1 MPTRRLSYCAQQL
14 RRFDNDR
21 YLTALF
27 VPAARREAIFALYAF
42 NLEVARTAEAVSEPR
57 LGQIR
62 LQWWREALDG
72 IYADR
77 PARHEVVAPLAEAVR
92 RHGLKRAHFDRLID
106 AREFDLEV
114 QAPETLAALEDYAEN
129 TSSSL
134 VQLALQVLGAKGAT
148 AESAGRHVGIAF
160 ALTGLLRAVPFHA
173 SRKRHFLP
181 RDLAKARGLEPG
193 TLFDLRASAALSG
206 LAEDIA
212 TRAREHL
219 ARARAQ
225 WSVTPK
231 AALPALLP
239 AVLAGQ
245 ALATL
250 RKARY
255 DPFDPRVQAQNPN
268 RVFRL
273 AWARLRGRY

>member
-1 MPTRRLSYCAQQL
+1 MPAHRLSYCAQQL

-27 VPAARREAIFALYAF
+27 APAARREAIFALYAF
-42 NLEVARTAEAVSEPR
+42 NLEVARTAEAVSESL
-57 LGQIR
+57 LGKIR
-62 LQWWREALDG
+62 LQWWRDALDG
-72 IYADR
+72 IYAGR

-106 AREFDLEV
+106 AREFDLEDE
-114 QAPETLAALEDYAEN
+114 APATLAELEDYAEG

-134 VQLALQVLGAKGAT
+134 VQLALQVLGAEGQAT
-148 AESAGRHVGIAF
+148 ETAGRHVGIAF
-160 ALTGLLRAVPFHA
+160 ALTGLLRAVPVHA
-173 SRKRHFLP
+173 GRKRHFLP
-181 RDLAKARGLEPG
+181 QNLAEARSLQTE
-193 TLFDLRASAALSG
+193 TLFGLSSSAALCAV
-206 LAEDIA
+206 AEDVA
-212 TRAREHL
+212 RRAGEHL
-219 ARARAQ
+219 ALARAQ
-225 WSVTPK
+225 SSATPK

-250 RKARY
+250 RKVGY
-255 DPFDPRVQAQNPN
+255 DPFDPRLAAQNPN

-273 AWARLRGRY
+273 AWAKLRGRY